1 MVSDFQI
8 AVPIMNHSTMKEL
21 RHAKKLNFGPVAE
34 NDPQNVIDLD
44 LVAENAK
51 VIDPREQIKNEKQ
64 KFCMC
69 LMNSKADSDDELL
82 LNMSD
87 AFFSEMKIVEG
98 KKFKQVSEWRE
109 LYNLLGKKVVL
120 VRVLV
125 FNLRLFPNIEF
136 LEQLLKWVP
145 LF

>member
-21 RHAKKLNFGPVAE
+21 RHAKVVNFGPVAE

-51 VIDPREQIKNEKQ
+51 VIDPQEQIKNEKQ
-64 KFCMC
+64 KFCMW
-69 LMNSKADSDDELL
+69 LMNSKADIDDEL

-87 AFFSEMKIVEG
+87 AFFSEMKNAEE
-98 KKFKQVSEWRE
+98 KKFKQLSEWRE
-109 LYNLLGKKVVL
+109 SYNLLGKKVVL

-125 FNLRLFPNIEF
+125 FHLRLFPNIGF

>member
-1 MVSDFQI
+1 MI
-8 AVPIMNHSTMKEL
+8 
-21 RHAKKLNFGPVAE
+21 NFGSVAE
-34 NDPQNVIDLD
+34 NDSQNVIDLD

-64 KFCMC
+64 KFCMW
-69 LMNSKADSDDELL
+69 LMNSKADIDDELL
-82 LNMSD
+82 LNMSY
-87 AFFSEMKIVEG
+87 AFFSEMKNAEE
-98 KKFKQVSEWRE
+98 KKFKQFCGRE
-109 LYNLLGKKVVL
+109 SDNLLGKKVVL

-125 FNLRLFPNIEF
+125 FHLLLFPNIEF

>member
-21 RHAKKLNFGPVAE
+21 RHAKVVNFGPVAE

-51 VIDPREQIKNEKQ
+51 VIDPQEQIKNEKQ

-87 AFFSEMKIVEG
+87 AFFSEMKNTEEE
-98 KKFKQVSEWRE
+98 KFK
-109 LYNLLGKKVVL
+109 
-120 VRVLV
+120 
-125 FNLRLFPNIEF
+125 
-136 LEQLLKWVP
+136 
-145 LF
+145 